1 MDVVGPILD
10 LPESLAKLVLLVL
23 AIGFPVALIM
33 AWAFEMT
40 PGGLVRDGANNAP
53 RYAPGQRRKID
64 YFIFGT
70 LLVALDG
77 FETAFEARDNSLFST
92 PVRETGG
99 ANEALTRL
107 RPEPVPVCFQRLLR
121 DTLPVLP
128 HANDRDAAIDVQF
141 IPLQLHLGLVNLVFY
156 RIPDRTL

>member
-1 MDVVGPILD
+1 LSFFKELKRRNVCRVGAMYLVAGWLILQIMDVVGPILD

-53 RYAPGQRRKID
+53 RYAPGQRRTID

-77 FETAFEARDNSLFST
+77 FETAFEARDNSLFYI
-92 PVRETGG
+92 GYG
-99 ANEALTRL
+99 AQFDSL
-107 RPEPVPVCFQRLLR
+107 RNQPRFEK
-121 DTLPVLP
+121 
-128 HANDRDAAIDVQF
+128 
-141 IPLQLHLGLVNLVFY
+141 LVERMKL
-156 RIPDRTL
+156 